1 MARLFITPKEIDF
14 ISDLTKE
21 ITKDIIGTKIYYYSV
36 REDISNVH
44 DIYEEAIDK
53 IFDPPVI
60 IDARVSWSPGEQKN
74 DKFGYE
80 STSKLEVYIHLRDVI
95 DRNVKL
101 QTGDYMSYG
110 DNFFEITN
118 IKDDK
123 IIFGQVEQITG
134 YSLTGIQARKGQI
147 NKIPHGPTRRDLND
161 PDAIQETFE
170 QQRGFKTFSD
180 GTATGD
186 KRVLIEDGTLEQP
199 IDSPQKVN
207 KSTSNKSSFYGD
219 D

>member
-44 DIYEEAIDK
+44 YIYEEAIDK
-53 IFDPPVI
+53 VFDPPVI
-60 IDARVSWSPGEQKN
+60 IDCRVSWTPSEQKS

-80 STSKLEVYIHLRDVI
+80 TTSKLEVYIHLRDVI
-95 DRNVKL
+95 DRNIKL
-101 QTGDYMSYG
+101 QTGDYMSHG

-118 IKDDK
+118 INDDK

-134 YSLTGIQARKGQI
+134 YTLTAVQARRGLIDK
-147 NKIPHGPTRRDLND
+147 KPLGPTRRDLAD
-161 PDAIQETFE
+161 DDAIQEVFE
-170 QQRGFKTFSD
+170 QQRGFGTFSD
-180 GTATGD
+180 GSKTGD

-199 IDSPQKVN
+199 IDTPQKIN
-207 KSTSNKSSFYGD
+207 KSNSQKSSFYGD
-219 D
+219 N